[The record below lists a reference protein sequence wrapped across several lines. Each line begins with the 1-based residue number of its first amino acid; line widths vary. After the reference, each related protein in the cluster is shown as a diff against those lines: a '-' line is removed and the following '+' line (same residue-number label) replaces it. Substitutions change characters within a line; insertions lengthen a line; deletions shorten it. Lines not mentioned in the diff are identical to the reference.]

1 MVTFI
6 NFMVY
11 ILFSFASWKIL
22 EIYYI
27 YRNEMNF
34 IYKMSNDV
42 EYGLLEEISKNPFI
56 FEYEC
61 NINNSNKKYCYP
73 EMM

>member
-42 EYGLLEEISKNPFI
+42 ECGLLEEISKNPFT
-56 FEYEC
+56 FEYEYI
-61 NINNSNKKYCYP
+61 INNSNKKYCYP